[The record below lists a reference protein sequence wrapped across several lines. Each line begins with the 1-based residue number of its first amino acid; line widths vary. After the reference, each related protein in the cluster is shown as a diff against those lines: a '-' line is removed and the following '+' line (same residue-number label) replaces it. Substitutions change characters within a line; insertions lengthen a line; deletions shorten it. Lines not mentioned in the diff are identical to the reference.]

1 MMKND
6 RTKKIKDNSYVNDV
20 VDKIECIAEIAVLA
34 VVYFYFWRTQY
45 DANLFPP
52 LQHRGRFVIAGIYAL
67 ILIISFVWTEGFQWG
82 YLKRLDVVISQGV
95 SIILANFISYWQL
108 SLIANG
114 MIPIAPMLELTGL
127 QFAICILSCFIF
139 TEIYFKMHSKK
150 NMVMIYGTENAL
162 KLQFKANSRLSQ
174 YHVSKSISVD
184 EDFIDIISE
193 INRYDGVIINDLP
206 GKKRNNILK
215 YCYFNGIDAYV
226 VPKISDIII
235 RGADDFNLL
244 DTPIVV
250 THGKG
255 LTLTQRMLKRTM
267 DVVLCL
273 IAMIPASIIMVI
285 TAICIKLDDGG
296 PVFFRQE
303 RVTRNGKH
311 FNVIKFRSMIV
322 DAEKYNKP
330 IPAVDQDP
338 RITKV
343 GKVIRATRIDELPQ
357 LFNILKG
364 DMSIVGPRPER
375 VEHVEKYS
383 REIPEFIYRE
393 KVKGGLTGYAQIYGR
408 YNTSAYD
415 KLRLDLMYIEDYSL
429 VLDIKMIFRTIRI
442 LFQKDSTEGFDKA
455 AELEQLKEDEVEKIR
470 NALDEDE

>member
-1 MMKND
+1 MNKKNE
-6 RTKKIKDNSYVNDV
+6 IKDNSYVNDV
-20 VDKIECIAEIAVLA
+20 VDKLECIAEIAVLS
-34 VVYFYFWRTQY
+34 VIYFYFWCFQY
-45 DANLFPP
+45 DAALFPP
-52 LQHRGRFVIAGIYAL
+52 LQHRGRFVIAGVYAL
-67 ILIISFVWTEGFQWG
+67 LLIIGFVWTEGFRWG

-95 SIILANFISYWQL
+95 SIFVVNFISYWQL
-108 SLIANG
+108 SLIGNG
-114 MIPIAPMLELTGL
+114 MIPVMPMVRLTGVQL
-127 QFAICILSCFIF
+127 LTSILACFLF
-139 TEIYFKMHSKK
+139 TKIYFHLHSKK

-162 KLQFKANSRLSQ
+162 KLQFKANNRLSQ
-174 YHVSKSISVD
+174 YHVSKAISAD
-184 EDFIDIISE
+184 TDFIDILSE

-244 DTPIVV
+244 DTPIVI

-255 LTLTQRMLKRTM
+255 LTLTQRMTKRTM

-273 IAMIPASIIMVI
+273 IAMVPASVIMLI
-285 TAICIKLDDGG
+285 TAIFIKLDDGG

-343 GKVIRATRIDELPQ
+343 GRIIRATRIDELPQ

-455 AELEQLKEDEVEKIR
+455 EELEQLKEDEVEKIR
-470 NALDEDE
+470 KALDDDE

>member
-1 MMKND
+1 M
-6 RTKKIKDNSYVNDV
+6 NDV
-20 VDKIECIAEIAVLA
+20 VDKAERIAETAVLSL
-34 VVYFYFWRTQY
+34 VYFYCWRLQY
-45 DANLFPP
+45 DPDLFPP
-52 LQHRGRFVIAGIYAL
+52 LQHRGRFVIVGIYAL
-67 ILIISFVWTEGFQWG
+67 ILIISFVWTEGFRWG
-82 YLKRLDVVISQGV
+82 YLKRMDVMISQWV
-95 SIILANFISYWQL
+95 AVVLANFISYWQL

-114 MIPIAPMLELTGL
+114 MIPIVPIVKLTVV
-127 QFAICILSCFIF
+127 QFAICVVSCYGFS
-139 TEIYFKMHSKK
+139 EIYFLMHSKK

-162 KLQFKANSRLSQ
+162 KLQFKANTRLSQ
-174 YHVSKSISVD
+174 YHVSKAISVE
-184 EDFIDIISE
+184 EDFIKIISE

-250 THGKG
+250 TNGKG
-255 LTLTQRMLKRTM
+255 LTLTQRMMKRMM

-273 IAMIPASIIMVI
+273 IAMIPASVIMVI
-285 TAICIKLDDGG
+285 TALCIKLDDGG
-296 PVFFRQE
+296 PVFFCQE
-303 RVTRNGKH
+303 RVTRGGKR

-343 GKVIRATRIDELPQ
+343 GRVIRATRIDELPQ

-364 DMSIVGPRPER
+364 EMSIVGPRPER

-383 REIPEFIYRE
+383 QEIPEFIYRE

-429 VLDIKMIFRTIRI
+429 VLDIKLIFRTIRI

-455 AELEQLKEDEVEKIR
+455 EEIDQLAEEEVVKMRKAIDDDE
-470 NALDEDE
+470 

>member
-1 MMKND
+1 M
-6 RTKKIKDNSYVNDV
+6 NDV
-20 VDKIECIAEIAVLA
+20 VDKAERIAEMAVLSL
-34 VVYFYFWRTQY
+34 VYFYCWRLQY
-45 DANLFPP
+45 DPDLFPP
-52 LQHRGRFVIAGIYAL
+52 LQHRGRFVIVGIYAL
-67 ILIISFVWTEGFQWG
+67 ILIISFVWTEGFRWG
-82 YLKRLDVVISQGV
+82 YLKRMDVMISQWV
-95 SIILANFISYWQL
+95 AVVLANFISYWQL

-114 MIPIAPMLELTGL
+114 MIPIVPIVKLTAV
-127 QFAICILSCFIF
+127 QFVICVMACYGF
-139 TEIYFKMHSKK
+139 TETYFLMHSKK

-162 KLQFKANSRLSQ
+162 KLQFKANTRLSQ
-174 YHVSKSISVD
+174 YHVSKAISVE
-184 EDFIDIISE
+184 EDFIKIISE

-250 THGKG
+250 TNGKG
-255 LTLTQRMLKRTM
+255 LTLTQRMLKRVM

-273 IAMIPASIIMVI
+273 IAMVPASIIMVI

-296 PVFFRQE
+296 PVFFCQE
-303 RVTRNGKH
+303 RVTRGGKR

-343 GKVIRATRIDELPQ
+343 GRVIRATRIDELPQ

-364 DMSIVGPRPER
+364 EMSIVGPRPER
-375 VEHVEKYS
+375 VEHVDKYS
-383 REIPEFIYRE
+383 QEIPEFIYRE

-429 VLDIKMIFRTIRI
+429 VLDIKLIFRTIRI

-455 AELEQLKEDEVEKIR
+455 QELDQLAEEEVVKMRKAIDDDE
-470 NALDEDE
+470 

>member
-1 MMKND
+1 MTNF
-6 RTKKIKDNSYVNDV
+6 KDNVNDV
-20 VDKIECIAEIAVLA
+20 VDKAERIAETAVLSI
-34 VVYFYFWRTQY
+34 VYFYFWRLQY
-45 DANLFPP
+45 DPNLFPP
-52 LQHRGRFVIAGIYAL
+52 LQHRGRFVIVGIYAL
-67 ILIISFVWTEGFQWG
+67 ILIIGFIWTEGFRWG
-82 YLKRLDVVISQGV
+82 YLKRMDVMISQWV
-95 SIILANFISYWQL
+95 AVVLANFISYWQL

-114 MIPIAPMLELTGL
+114 MIPIMPIVKLTL
-127 QFAICILSCFIF
+127 VQFVICVVACYLF
-139 TEIYFKMHSKK
+139 TEVYFLCHSKK

-162 KLQFKANSRLSQ
+162 KLQFKANTRLSQ
-174 YHVSKSISVD
+174 YHVSKSISVE
-184 EDFIDIISE
+184 EDFIKIISE

-267 DVVLCL
+267 DIVLCL
-273 IAMIPASIIMVI
+273 IAMIPASVIMVV

-296 PVFFRQE
+296 PVFFCQE
-303 RVTRNGKH
+303 RVTRGGKH

-343 GKVIRATRIDELPQ
+343 GRVIRATRIDELPQ

-364 DMSIVGPRPER
+364 EMSIVGPRPER

-383 REIPEFIYRE
+383 QEIPEFIYRE

-429 VLDIKMIFRTIRI
+429 VLDIKLIFRTIRI

-455 AELEQLKEDEVEKIR
+455 EEIDQLAEEEVEKMRKAI
-470 NALDEDE
+470 DEDE

>member
-1 MMKND
+1 MN
-6 RTKKIKDNSYVNDV
+6 RNNVKDNSYVNDV
-20 VDKIECIAEIAVLA
+20 VDKVECVIETALLTVA
-34 VVYFYFWRTQY
+34 YFYFWRIQY
-45 DANLFPP
+45 DPALFPP
-52 LQHRGRFVIAGIYAL
+52 LQHRGRFVIAGLYAL
-67 ILIISFVWTEGFQWG
+67 LLIISFVWTEGFRWG
-82 YLKRLDVVISQGV
+82 YLKRMDVMISQWV
-95 SIILANFISYWQL
+95 SILLTNFISYWQL

-114 MIPIAPMLELTGL
+114 MIPIAPIVKLTGL
-127 QFAICILSCFIF
+127 QFLLSVVACYIF
-139 TEIYFKMHSKK
+139 TEIYFLSHSKK

-162 KLQFKANSRLSQ
+162 KLQFKANTRLSQ
-174 YHVSKSISVD
+174 YHISKAISVE
-184 EDFIDIISE
+184 EDFITILSE
-193 INRYDGVIINDLP
+193 ISRYDAVIINDLP

-255 LTLTQRMLKRTM
+255 LTVSQRMMKRAM
-267 DVVLCL
+267 DIILCL
-273 IAMIPASIIMVI
+273 IALIPASIIMVI
-285 TAICIKLDDGG
+285 TAICIKMDDGG

-311 FNVIKFRSMIV
+311 FNVLKFRSMIV

-343 GKVIRATRIDELPQ
+343 GRVIRATRIDEIPQ
-357 LFNILKG
+357 IFNILKG

-375 VEHVEKYS
+375 VEHVEQYS
-383 REIPEFIYRE
+383 QEIPEFIYRE

-429 VLDIKMIFRTIRI
+429 VLDIKLIFRTIRI

-455 AELEQLKEDEVEKIR
+455 EELDQLAEEEVEKIR
-470 NALDEDE
+470 KALDDDE

>member
-1 MMKND
+1 MTNF
-6 RTKKIKDNSYVNDV
+6 KDNVNDV
-20 VDKIECIAEIAVLA
+20 VDKAERIAETAVLSI
-34 VVYFYFWRTQY
+34 VYFYFWRLQY
-45 DANLFPP
+45 DPNLFPP
-52 LQHRGRFVIAGIYAL
+52 LQHRGRFVIVGIYAL
-67 ILIISFVWTEGFQWG
+67 ILIIGFIWTEGFRWG
-82 YLKRLDVVISQGV
+82 YLKRMDVMISQWV
-95 SIILANFISYWQL
+95 AVVLANFISYWQL

-114 MIPIAPMLELTGL
+114 MIPIMPIVKLTL
-127 QFAICILSCFIF
+127 VQFVICVVACYLF
-139 TEIYFKMHSKK
+139 TEVYFLCHSKK

-162 KLQFKANSRLSQ
+162 KLQFKANTRLSQ
-174 YHVSKSISVD
+174 YHVSKSISVE
-184 EDFIDIISE
+184 EDFIKIISE

-267 DVVLCL
+267 DILLCL
-273 IAMIPASIIMVI
+273 IAMIPASVIMVV

-296 PVFFRQE
+296 PVFFCQE
-303 RVTRNGKH
+303 RVTRGGKH

-343 GKVIRATRIDELPQ
+343 GRVIRATRIDELPQ

-364 DMSIVGPRPER
+364 EMSIVGPRPER

-383 REIPEFIYRE
+383 QEIPEFIYRE

-429 VLDIKMIFRTIRI
+429 VLDIKLIFRTIRI

-455 AELEQLKEDEVEKIR
+455 EEIDQLAEEEVEKMRKAI
-470 NALDEDE
+470 DEDE

>member
-1 MMKND
+1 M
-6 RTKKIKDNSYVNDV
+6 NDV
-20 VDKIECIAEIAVLA
+20 VDKAERIAEMAVLSL
-34 VVYFYFWRTQY
+34 VYFYCWRLQY
-45 DANLFPP
+45 DPDLFPP
-52 LQHRGRFVIAGIYAL
+52 LQHRGRFVIVGIYAL
-67 ILIISFVWTEGFQWG
+67 ILIISFVWTEGFRWG
-82 YLKRLDVVISQGV
+82 YLKRMDVMISQWV
-95 SIILANFISYWQL
+95 AVVLANFISYWQL

-114 MIPIAPMLELTGL
+114 MIPIVPIVKLTAV
-127 QFAICILSCFIF
+127 QFVICVMACYGF
-139 TEIYFKMHSKK
+139 TETYFLMHSKK

-162 KLQFKANSRLSQ
+162 KLQFKANTRLSQ
-174 YHVSKSISVD
+174 YHVSKAISVE
-184 EDFIDIISE
+184 EDFIKIISE

-250 THGKG
+250 TNGKG
-255 LTLTQRMLKRTM
+255 LTLTQRMLKRVM

-273 IAMIPASIIMVI
+273 IAMVPASIIMVI
-285 TAICIKLDDGG
+285 TGICIKLDDGG
-296 PVFFRQE
+296 PVFFCQE
-303 RVTRNGKH
+303 RVTRGGKR

-343 GKVIRATRIDELPQ
+343 GRVIRATRIDELPQ

-364 DMSIVGPRPER
+364 EMSIVGPRPER
-375 VEHVEKYS
+375 VEHVDKYS
-383 REIPEFIYRE
+383 QEIPEFIYRE

-429 VLDIKMIFRTIRI
+429 VLDIKLIFRTIRI

-455 AELEQLKEDEVEKIR
+455 QELDQLAEEEVVKMRKAIDDDE
-470 NALDEDE
+470 

>member
-1 MMKND
+1 M
-6 RTKKIKDNSYVNDV
+6 NDV
-20 VDKIECIAEIAVLA
+20 VDKAERIAETAVLSL
-34 VVYFYFWRTQY
+34 VYFYCWRLQY
-45 DANLFPP
+45 DPDLFPP
-52 LQHRGRFVIAGIYAL
+52 LQHRGRFVIVGIYAL
-67 ILIISFVWTEGFQWG
+67 ILIISFVWTEGFRWG
-82 YLKRLDVVISQGV
+82 YLKRMDVMISQWV
-95 SIILANFISYWQL
+95 AVVLANFISYWQL

-114 MIPIAPMLELTGL
+114 MISIVPIVKLTVV
-127 QFAICILSCFIF
+127 QFAICVVSCYGFS
-139 TEIYFKMHSKK
+139 EIYFLMHSKK

-162 KLQFKANSRLSQ
+162 KLQFKANTRLSQ
-174 YHVSKSISVD
+174 YHVSKAISVE
-184 EDFIDIISE
+184 EDFIKIISE

-250 THGKG
+250 TNGKG
-255 LTLTQRMLKRTM
+255 LTLTQRMMKRMM

-273 IAMIPASIIMVI
+273 IAMIPASVIMVI
-285 TAICIKLDDGG
+285 TALCIKLDDGG
-296 PVFFRQE
+296 PVFFCQE
-303 RVTRNGKH
+303 RVTRGGKR

-343 GKVIRATRIDELPQ
+343 GRVIRATRIDELPQ

-364 DMSIVGPRPER
+364 EMSIVGPRPER

-383 REIPEFIYRE
+383 QEIPEFIYRE

-429 VLDIKMIFRTIRI
+429 VLDIKLIFRTIRI

-455 AELEQLKEDEVEKIR
+455 EEIDQLAEEEVVKMRKAIDDDE
-470 NALDEDE
+470 

>member
-1 MMKND
+1 MTNF
-6 RTKKIKDNSYVNDV
+6 KDNVNDV
-20 VDKIECIAEIAVLA
+20 VDKAERIAETAVLSI
-34 VVYFYFWRTQY
+34 VYFYFWRLQY
-45 DANLFPP
+45 DPNLFPP
-52 LQHRGRFVIAGIYAL
+52 LQHRGRFVIVGIYAL
-67 ILIISFVWTEGFQWG
+67 ILIIGFIWTEGFRWG
-82 YLKRLDVVISQGV
+82 YLKRMDVMISQWV
-95 SIILANFISYWQL
+95 AVVLANFISYWQL

-114 MIPIAPMLELTGL
+114 MIPIAPIVKLTL
-127 QFAICILSCFIF
+127 VQFVICVVACYLF
-139 TEIYFKMHSKK
+139 TEVYFLCHSKK

-162 KLQFKANSRLSQ
+162 KLQFKANTRLSQ
-174 YHVSKSISVD
+174 YHVSKSISVE
-184 EDFIDIISE
+184 EDFIKIISE

-267 DVVLCL
+267 DIVLCL

-296 PVFFRQE
+296 PVFFCQE
-303 RVTRNGKH
+303 RVTRGGKH

-343 GKVIRATRIDELPQ
+343 GRVIRATRIDELPQ

-364 DMSIVGPRPER
+364 EMSIVGPRPER

-383 REIPEFIYRE
+383 QEIPEFIYRE

-429 VLDIKMIFRTIRI
+429 VLDIKLIFRTIRI

-455 AELEQLKEDEVEKIR
+455 EEIDQLAEEEVEKMRKAI
-470 NALDEDE
+470 DEDE